1 MSANRVSI
9 LIAAVAAVAIVVVVA
24 AGSGFDLPSLG
35 GDDDNNTAARETS
48 PQDAPEQADTPEP
61 ADSPDGADTPAP
73 AGDAHGGG
81 HETGGGAD
89 PEAQPEPAPAA
100 IPDDPDAVR
109 GTDAFALT
117 RPANLRRAL
126 AVLDRRRR
134 AVRGAFDGLR
144 IAPGRIDTVIVHP
157 DDRRTNIQVRA
168 DLEVAFESTH
178 DFPTRAGFR
187 KGGLTARD
195 VDVRAPARLLRGI
208 DRRRR
213 GSAARDVD
221 YIVIGKDIIGFR
233 VDVTAYMR
241 IRTARPRYFRLEGG
255 RVEAF
260 G

>member
-1 MSANRVSI
+1 MSANRMTI
-9 LIAAVAAVAIVVVVA
+9 LIAALAAVAIAVVL
-24 AGSGFDLPSLG
+24 FTG
-35 GDDDNNTAARETS
+35 GDDDDKPAPPRETS
-48 PQDAPEQADTPEP
+48 EQADTP
-61 ADSPDGADTPAP
+61 AP
-73 AGDAHGGG
+73 VGDAHGGG

-89 PEAQPEPAPAA
+89 PQPEPEPEPEPEPVTV
-100 IPDDPDAVR
+100 PDDPDAVR
-109 GTDAFALT
+109 GTDPYALT

-134 AVRGAFDGLR
+134 AVKGAFDALR
-144 IAPGRIDTVIVHP
+144 VAPGRIDTVIVHP

-168 DLEVAFESTH
+168 DHEIAFETTH
-178 DFPTRAGFR
+178 DFPTQAGFR

-208 DRRRR
+208 DGRRR

-221 YIVIGKDIIGFR
+221 YVVIGRDIIDFD
-233 VDVTAYMR
+233 VDVAAYMR
-241 IRTARPRYFRLEGG
+241 IRTPRPRHFRLEGG

>member
-9 LIAAVAAVAIVVVVA
+9 VIAALAAVAIVVVLITGGAV
-24 AGSGFDLPSLG
+24 DLPSFGG
-35 GDDDNNTAARETS
+35 GDDKPAARSEPS
-48 PQDAPEQADTPEP
+48 EQGDFPEPDDAP
-61 ADSPDGADTPAP
+61 AP
-73 AGDAHGGG
+73 VGDAHGGG
-81 HETGGGAD
+81 HETGGGD
-89 PEAQPEPAPAA
+89 EPEPAAPEPAA

-109 GTDAFALT
+109 GTDAYALT

-134 AVRGAFDGLR
+134 SVKGAFDGLR

-168 DLEVAFESTH
+168 DLEIAFESTH
-178 DFPTRAGFR
+178 DFPTQPGFR

-208 DRRRR
+208 DSRRR

-221 YIVIGKDIIGFR
+221 YVVIGKDIIDFG
-233 VDVTAYMR
+233 VHVTAYMR